1 MPTYTKYDSP
11 KGISHYPKL
20 IKPDTKFNPEGTYS
34 TGLFIS
40 EAAYDELM
48 EACKE
53 SFVDEFG
60 KKKPFSAAQLPISKV
75 AGEDGEDDQFM
86 LKASSKKQP
95 KFFDAKGNPIKRLSL
110 LEKLGGGSKLRLKCS
125 LGAYATGG
133 KVGVKLYLNEVQ
145 VITLVEYEGG
155 GFKADDDEDGFD
167 AKGARE
173 EAEDEE
179 ADAEAG
185 SSDSSTEDDDI
196 PF

>member
-145 VITLVEYEGG
+145 VITLVEYQGG
-155 GFKADDDEDGFD
+155 GFQADDEEEDGFNAKTARSEDED
-167 AKGARE
+167 A
-173 EAEDEE
+173 EADAAAESAIDGEE
-179 ADAEAG
+179 ADV
-185 SSDSSTEDDDI
+185 D
-196 PF
+196 F